1 MTVSTG
7 CIASVRE
14 ASGGKLSAAE
24 AIDLLERTERKLKAI
39 EAAGSIDGLD
49 ARLAKAAAEAADE
62 AAIERAL
69 AAKHAALNIIK
80 RVDLERR
87 VEVLAPK
94 LGELDALLAIFRGTT
109 KRVDGGRYSVQAIRQ
124 SLETRFMTEPM
135 AKIAAERPHVE
146 KMLRDKPFLDDVVR
160 EMAEIR
166 EGGTPGKTRNAD
178 ARFVAKT
185 LSDAAEASRQA
196 LNARGANIGK
206 LDGWAGPQTHDD
218 AKLRKAGQDAWVKAV
233 VGKLDL
239 DRTLPDVSREDMPS
253 ALAEVWTNIVTGQDR
268 GLTAAGKGET
278 VGPANLAKSLARN
291 RVLHFRD
298 ADAWLAYNA
307 DFGSGHVF
315 DGMLQH
321 QRKAAR
327 AAAVMEVFGPNPQV
341 MLDSVAESLKLR
353 VRNNKTIDAAKRQKI
368 ISELDTEGGAL
379 RTAMSETLGLTSVPV
394 DYSAAKI
401 SANIRD
407 AQSIAK
413 LGGAVISSATDMI
426 TSTANLKFNGVPIGK
441 AYADQIGELV
451 KGRGVGETREIS
463 FLLGEGADGLM
474 GHIASAHH
482 ANDGFPGRWSKLTET
497 FFRWNGLSWWTDTM
511 RSSHARVLSAHLGLN
526 VGSPHSRIDPQL
538 RAVLAT
544 HGIGAAEWDALR
556 QAKFRAVNGNTY
568 VTPDRVRDLPD
579 AAIAPLVEGKAT
591 PAKIAAARDQLELKL
606 GAYFA
611 DEVGF
616 GVIEADDASRS
627 FWLGTSRPGTMAGEV
642 MRFLMQFK
650 GFPTAFT
657 QRVLGRAVYGGAGET
672 PGERLANNAGHIGHL
687 MAGLFVMGYISMT
700 AKDYVAG
707 LDRPRDPTA
716 PKTILAALKQ
726 GGGLGIYG
734 DFLFGEAN
742 RFGNGVLETIA
753 GPAIG
758 TGASIINLALRA
770 RDGEAKAGDALN
782 IALQNTPYI
791 NLFYVRPGLDY
802 LFLNSLRESVS
813 PGFLARQEQR
823 RFKDFG
829 QRYVVDREAFR

>member
-14 ASGGKLSAAE
+14 ASGGKLSEAE

-69 AAKHAALNIIK
+69 SAKHAALNVIK
-80 RVDLERR
+80 RVDLEKQ
-87 VEVLAPK
+87 VATLAPRIGYRK
-94 LGELDALLAIFRGTT
+94 ALLALNEGTT
-109 KRVDGGRYSVQAIRQ
+109 RLVEGGRHSVQAIKLAFER
-124 SLETRFMTEPM
+124 RFVGEPM
-135 AKIAAERPHVE
+135 AKIAAERPHIE
-146 KMLRDKPFLDDVVR
+146 KMLKDRAFLDDVVR
-160 EMAEIR
+160 EMTEIR
-166 EGGTPGKTRNAD
+166 EGGQPGKTRNGD
-178 ARFVAKT
+178 AQFTAKV
-185 LSDAAEASRQA
+185 LSDAAESSRQA
-196 LNARGANIGK
+196 LNQRGANIGK

-218 AKLRKAGQDAWVKAV
+218 VKLRKAGQEAWVTSV

-239 DRTLPDVSREDMPS
+239 ARTFPDTSPEAVPDILR
-253 ALAEVWTNIVTGQDR
+253 EVWTTIVTGRDR

-291 RVLHFRD
+291 RVLHFKD

-315 DGMLQH
+315 DGIIHH
-321 QRKAAR
+321 QMAAAR
-327 AAAVMEVFGPNPQV
+327 TAALMEVYGPNPQT
-341 MLDSVAESLKLR
+341 MLASLTDGLQRQIRNDKTMDAGKRAAEINALDADAGSLKNSMDEAMGLTFTP
-353 VRNNKTIDAAKRQKI
+353 V
-368 ISELDTEGGAL
+368 SYGGAKIASGV
-379 RTAMSETLGLTSVPV
+379 RSV
-394 DYSAAKI
+394 
-401 SANIRD
+401 
-407 AQSIAK
+407 QSMAK
-413 LGGAVISSATDMI
+413 LGGAVIASAADVI
-426 TSTANLKFNGVPIGK
+426 TSTANLKFNGVPLGK
-441 AYADQIGELV
+441 AYADQIGEFV
-451 KGRGVGETREIS
+451 KGRGKGETREIS
-463 FLLGEGADGLM
+463 FLLGEGFDGIID
-474 GHIASAHH
+474 HIVSPYVAG
-482 ANDGFPGRWSKLTET
+482 DTTPGAMHRAMST
-497 FFRWNGLSWWTDTM
+497 FFRWNGLTWWTDTM
-511 RSSHARVLSAHLGLN
+511 KASHARILSAHLGLQ
-526 VGSPHSRIDPQL
+526 VDKAHARLDEGFRSIL
-538 RAVLAT
+538 GT
-544 HGIGAAEWDALR
+544 HGIGAAEWDAIR
-556 QAKFRAVNGNTY
+556 QAQFRSDRGSTY

-616 GVIEADDASRS
+616 GVIETDATARR
-627 FWLGTSRPGTMAGEV
+627 LTLQGTRPGTITGEA
-642 MRFLMQFK
+642 MRFIMQFK
-650 GFPTAFT
+650 GYPVAFT
-657 QRVLGRAVYGGAGET
+657 NRVLGRALLGGAGET

-687 MAGLFVMGYISMT
+687 LGGLFVAGYASMT
-700 AKDYVAG
+700 AKDFLNG
-707 LDRPRDPTA
+707 LEPRDPTA

-726 GGGLGIYG
+726 SGGLGIYG

-742 RFGNGVLETIA
+742 RFGNGFLETVA
-753 GPAIG
+753 GPGLGVVGSVA
-758 TGASIINLALRA
+758 NLALRA